1 MWNSKTLSQ
10 HARGAMLAATLPAE
24 AFEPPKPHRFT
35 PQNCPHCEYDRKFP
49 ETAGG
54 GWIYPGNG
62 SPIVP
67 CGMCNP
73 DGKHPRS

>member
-1 MWNSKTLSQ
+1 MHQFK
-10 HARGAMLAATLPAE
+10 HASAARLAAL
-24 AFEPPKPHRFT
+24 AFAHPEILEPPKSRRFT

-62 SPIVP
+62 SRIVP